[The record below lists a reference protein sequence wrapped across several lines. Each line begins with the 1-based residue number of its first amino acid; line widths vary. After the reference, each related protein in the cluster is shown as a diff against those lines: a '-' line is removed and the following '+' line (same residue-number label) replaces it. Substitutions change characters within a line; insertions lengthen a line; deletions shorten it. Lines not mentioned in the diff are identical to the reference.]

1 MEAKINAAD
10 VDSASSVIFAVNV
23 QINDFQIE
31 WNRCNLLANY
41 MGEYIAYQFA
51 QRERAENVISTI
63 TNEYLESVI
72 ALAPS
77 SSALALSCTQKVNEL
92 RIAAD
97 HQIRIEI
104 LVPYLDFLASLQPDR
119 GQARY
124 LELLTSEERPATYFN
139 QLGLAMLNHDFG
151 IQITAHFDEQQ
162 KRIQSQLVAPIEALV
177 S

>member
-1 MEAKINAAD
+1 M
-10 VDSASSVIFAVNV
+10 
-23 QINDFQIE
+23 
-31 WNRCNLLANY
+31 
-41 MGEYIAYQFA
+41 
-51 QRERAENVISTI
+51 ISTI

-77 SSALALSCTQKVNEL
+77 SSALALSCTQKANEL

-124 LELLTSEERPATYFN
+124 LELLTSEERPATYFK

-162 KRIQSQLVAPIEALV
+162 KRIQSQLIAPIEALV